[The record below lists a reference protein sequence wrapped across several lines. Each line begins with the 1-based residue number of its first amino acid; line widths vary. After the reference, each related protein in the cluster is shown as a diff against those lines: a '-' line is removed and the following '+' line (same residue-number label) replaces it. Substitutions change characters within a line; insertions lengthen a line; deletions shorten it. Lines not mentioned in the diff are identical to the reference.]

1 MAPAYVNR
9 TFSRDLKISLSA
21 YITRLRIERAKLL
34 LMETNMRI
42 AEIAVSVGIVNRDYF
57 SVLFKK
63 KYRHASAG
71 ISRLLPAVELPASL
85 CRTRS
90 KFTPPAGAP
99 ASR

>member
-1 MAPAYVNR
+1 MAPAYVSR

-63 KYRHASAG
+63 NTGMRPQAYRDCYRQESC
-71 ISRLLPAVELPASL
+71 RPVCAVLDQSSPP
-85 CRTRS
+85 CRS
-90 KFTPPAGAP
+90 S